1 MIDRWS
7 TLPTWSAV
15 TEAEKELTGLAP
27 EQQKKKIS
35 KSVSRSNKLACK
47 KDVGMVKISR
57 MSF

>member
-7 TLPTWSAV
+7 TVPTWSAV

-27 EQQKKKIS
+27 EQQKKIS
-35 KSVSRSNKLACK
+35 QSVSRSNKFACK
-47 KDVGMVKISR
+47 KDMGMVKISR